1 MSRIVYINGD
11 YVSEHDAV
19 VSIFD
24 RGFLMADAVYEVTA
38 VLNGKMVGFDG
49 HWARLQ
55 RSMGE
60 LHLTCPLT
68 RAELL
73 AIHRALISRNNLT
86 HGGIYLQ
93 ITRGNCG
100 DRDFVIA
107 DDAVVP
113 PTIVLFTQD
122 SPDPINESAA
132 DVGWRVM
139 TAPDLR
145 WRRRD
150 IKTVQLLYPSLVKTE
165 AVRQGFDD
173 AWLMSDG
180 AITEGTSNNA
190 YIIKD
195 GVIITRDLSHD
206 ILHGVTRANLLAYV
220 AARQMKIKIRPFT
233 LAEVKNADE
242 AFVTSASTYVMPVVS
257 IDGHEIGD
265 GKPGSHALNLRKI
278 FIEESIKTAL

>member
-1 MSRIVYINGD
+1 MIYINGD
-11 YVSEHDAV
+11 YVLEKDAV

-55 RSMGE
+55 RSLGE
-60 LHLTCPLT
+60 LQLACPLS

-73 AIHRALISRNNLT
+73 AIHRELIARNNLT
-86 HGGIYLQ
+86 HGGVYVQ
-93 ITRGNCG
+93 ITRGNPG
-100 DRDFVIA
+100 DRDYVIT
-107 DDAVVP
+107 DMT

-122 SPDPINESAA
+122 SPDPINDSAA
-132 DVGWRVM
+132 DKGWRVM

-150 IKTVQLLYPSLVKTE
+150 IKSVQLLYPSLVKTE

-173 AWLMSDG
+173 AWLIEDG

-195 GVIITRDLSHD
+195 GVIITRALSHD
-206 ILHGVTRANLLAYV
+206 ILHGVTRANLLAY
-220 AARQMKIKIRPFT
+220 AEARQMKVEIRPFT
-233 LAEVKNADE
+233 LTEAKNADE
-242 AFVTSASTYVMPVVS
+242 AFVTSASAYVMPVVS
-257 IDGHEIGD
+257 IDGHAIGD

-278 FIEESIKTAL
+278 FIEESIKAAL

>member
-1 MSRIVYINGD
+1 MSRMIYINGE
-11 YVSEHDAV
+11 YVAEKDAV

-38 VLNGKMVGFDG
+38 VLDGKMVGFDG

-55 RSMGE
+55 RSLGE
-60 LHLTCPLT
+60 LQLACPLS

-73 AIHRALISRNNLT
+73 AIHRELIARNNLT
-86 HGGIYLQ
+86 HGGVYVQ
-93 ITRGNCG
+93 ITRGNPG
-100 DRDFVIA
+100 DRDYVIT
-107 DDAVVP
+107 DMT

-122 SPDPINESAA
+122 SPDPINDSAA
-132 DVGWRVM
+132 DKGWRVM

-150 IKTVQLLYPSLVKTE
+150 IKSVQLLYPSLVKTE

-173 AWLMSDG
+173 AWLIEDG

-195 GVIITRDLSHD
+195 GVIITRALSHD
-206 ILHGVTRANLLAYV
+206 ILHGVTRANLLAYA
-220 AARQMKIKIRPFT
+220 AARQMKLEIRPFT
-233 LAEVKNADE
+233 LTEAKDADE
-242 AFVTSASTYVMPVVS
+242 AFVTSASAYVMPVVS
-257 IDGHEIGD
+257 IDGHAIGD

-278 FIEESIKTAL
+278 FIEESIKAAL

>member
-1 MSRIVYINGD
+1 MSRMIYINGD
-11 YVSEHDAV
+11 YVPEKDAV

-55 RSMGE
+55 NSLGE
-60 LHLTCPLT
+60 LQLTCPLT
-68 RAELL
+68 RTELL
-73 AIHRALISRNNLT
+73 AIHRELIARNNLT
-86 HGGIYLQ
+86 HGGVYVQ
-93 ITRGNCG
+93 ITRGNPG
-100 DRDFVIA
+100 DRDYIIA
-107 DDAVVP
+107 DMA

-122 SPDPINESAA
+122 SPDPINDSAA
-132 DVGWRVM
+132 DKGWRVM

-150 IKTVQLLYPSLVKTE
+150 IKSVQLLYPSLVKTE
-165 AVRQGFDD
+165 AARQGFDD
-173 AWLMSDG
+173 AWLIEDG

-195 GVIITRDLSHD
+195 GVIITRALSHD
-206 ILHGVTRANLLAYV
+206 ILHGVTRANLLAY
-220 AARQMKIKIRPFT
+220 AEARQMKLEIRPFT
-233 LAEVKNADE
+233 LTEAKDADE
-242 AFVTSASTYVMPVVS
+242 AFVTSASAYVMPVVS
-257 IDGHEIGD
+257 IDGHAIGD

-278 FIEESIKTAL
+278 FIEESIKAAL

>member
-1 MSRIVYINGD
+1 MIYINGD
-11 YVSEHDAV
+11 YVPEKDAV

-38 VLNGKMVGFDG
+38 VLDGKMVGFDG

-55 RSMGE
+55 NSLGE
-60 LHLTCPLT
+60 LQLACPLT
-68 RAELL
+68 RTELL
-73 AIHRALISRNNLT
+73 AIHRELIARNNLT
-86 HGGIYLQ
+86 HGGVYVQ
-93 ITRGNCG
+93 ITRGNPG
-100 DRDFVIA
+100 DRDYIIA
-107 DDAVVP
+107 DMT

-122 SPDPINESAA
+122 SPDPINDSDA
-132 DVGWRVM
+132 DKGWRVM

-150 IKTVQLLYPSLVKTE
+150 IKSVQLLYPSLVKTE

-173 AWLMSDG
+173 AWLIEDG

-195 GVIITRDLSHD
+195 GVIITRALSHD
-206 ILHGVTRANLLAYV
+206 ILHGVTRANLLAY
-220 AARQMKIKIRPFT
+220 AEARQMKLEIRPFT
-233 LAEVKNADE
+233 LAEAKDADE
-242 AFVTSASTYVMPVVS
+242 AFVTSASAYVMPVVS
-257 IDGHEIGD
+257 IDGHDIGD

-278 FIEESIKTAL
+278 FIEESIKAAL

>member
-1 MSRIVYINGD
+1 MSRIIYINGD
-11 YVSEHDAV
+11 YVLEKDAV

-55 RSMGE
+55 NSLGE
-60 LHLTCPLT
+60 LQLACPLT
-68 RAELL
+68 RTELL
-73 AIHRALISRNNLT
+73 AIHRELITRNNLT
-86 HGGIYLQ
+86 HGGVYVQ
-93 ITRGNCG
+93 ITRGNPG
-100 DRDFVIA
+100 DRDYIIA
-107 DDAVVP
+107 DMT

-122 SPDPINESAA
+122 SPDPINDSDA
-132 DVGWRVM
+132 DKGWRVM

-150 IKTVQLLYPSLVKTE
+150 IKSVQLLYPSLVKTE

-173 AWLMSDG
+173 AWLIEDG

-195 GVIITRDLSHD
+195 GVIITRALSHD
-206 ILHGVTRANLLAYV
+206 ILHGVTRANLLAY
-220 AARQMKIKIRPFT
+220 AEARQMKLEIRPFT
-233 LAEVKNADE
+233 LTEAKDADE
-242 AFVTSASTYVMPVVS
+242 AFVTSASAYVMPVVS
-257 IDGHEIGD
+257 IDGHAIGD

-278 FIEESIKTAL
+278 FIEESIKAAL

>member
-1 MSRIVYINGD
+1 MIYINGD
-11 YVSEHDAV
+11 YVLEKDAV

-38 VLNGKMVGFDG
+38 VLDGKMVGFDG

-55 RSMGE
+55 NSLGE
-60 LHLTCPLT
+60 LQLACPLT

-73 AIHRALISRNNLT
+73 AIHRELIARNNLT
-86 HGGIYLQ
+86 HGGVYVQ
-93 ITRGNCG
+93 ITRGNPG
-100 DRDFVIA
+100 DRDYIIA
-107 DDAVVP
+107 DMA

-122 SPDPINESAA
+122 SPDPINDSAA
-132 DVGWRVM
+132 DKGWRVM

-150 IKTVQLLYPSLVKTE
+150 IKSVQLLYPSLVKTE

-173 AWLMSDG
+173 AWLIEDG

-195 GVIITRDLSHD
+195 GVIITRALSHD
-206 ILHGVTRANLLAYV
+206 ILHGVTRANLLAY
-220 AARQMKIKIRPFT
+220 AEARQMKVEIRPFT
-233 LAEVKNADE
+233 LTEAKNADE
-242 AFVTSASTYVMPVVS
+242 AFVTSASAYVMPVVS
-257 IDGHEIGD
+257 IDGHAIGD
-265 GKPGSHALNLRKI
+265 GNPGSHALNLRKI
-278 FIEESIKTAL
+278 FIEESIKSAL

>member
-1 MSRIVYINGD
+1 MSRMIYINGD
-11 YVSEHDAV
+11 YVPEKDAV

-55 RSMGE
+55 NSLGE
-60 LHLTCPLT
+60 LQLTCPLT
-68 RAELL
+68 RTELL
-73 AIHRALISRNNLT
+73 AIHRELIARNNLT
-86 HGGIYLQ
+86 HGGVYVQ
-93 ITRGNCG
+93 ITRGNPG
-100 DRDFVIA
+100 DRDYIIA
-107 DDAVVP
+107 DMA

-122 SPDPINESAA
+122 SPDPINDSAA
-132 DVGWRVM
+132 DKGWRVM

-150 IKTVQLLYPSLVKTE
+150 IKSVQLLYPSLVKTE
-165 AVRQGFDD
+165 AARQGFDD
-173 AWLMSDG
+173 AWLIEDG

-195 GVIITRDLSHD
+195 GVIITRALSHD
-206 ILHGVTRANLLAYV
+206 ILHGVTRANLLAY
-220 AARQMKIKIRPFT
+220 AEARQMKLEIRPFT
-233 LAEVKNADE
+233 LTEAKNADE
-242 AFVTSASTYVMPVVS
+242 AFVTSASAYVMPVVS
-257 IDGHEIGD
+257 IDGHAIGD

-278 FIEESIKTAL
+278 FIEESIKAAL

>member
-1 MSRIVYINGD
+1 MSRMIYINGD
-11 YVSEHDAV
+11 YVSEKDAV

-38 VLNGKMVGFDG
+38 VLDGKMVGFDG

-55 RSMGE
+55 RSLGE
-60 LHLTCPLT
+60 LQLACPLS

-73 AIHRALISRNNLT
+73 AIHRELITRNNLT
-86 HGGIYLQ
+86 HGGVYVQ
-93 ITRGNCG
+93 ITRGNPG
-100 DRDFVIA
+100 DRDYIIT
-107 DDAVVP
+107 DMT

-122 SPDPINESAA
+122 SPDPINDSDA
-132 DVGWRVM
+132 DKGWRVM

-150 IKTVQLLYPSLVKTE
+150 IKSVQLLYPSLVKTE

-173 AWLMSDG
+173 AWLIEDG

-195 GVIITRDLSHD
+195 GVIITRELSHD
-206 ILHGVTRANLLAYV
+206 ILHGVTRANLLAY
-220 AARQMKIKIRPFT
+220 AEARQMKLEIRPFT
-233 LAEVKNADE
+233 LTEAKNADE
-242 AFVTSASTYVMPVVS
+242 AFVTSASAYVMPVVS
-257 IDGHEIGD
+257 IDGHAIGD

-278 FIEESIKTAL
+278 FIEESIKAAL

>member
-1 MSRIVYINGD
+1 MSRMIYINGE
-11 YVSEHDAV
+11 YVSEKDAV

-38 VLNGKMVGFDG
+38 VIDGKMVGFDG

-55 RSMGE
+55 NSLGE
-60 LHLTCPLT
+60 LQLACPLT
-68 RAELL
+68 RAEML
-73 AIHRALISRNNLT
+73 AIHRELITRNNLT
-86 HGGIYLQ
+86 HGGVYVQ
-93 ITRGNCG
+93 ITRGNPG
-100 DRDFVIA
+100 DRDYIIA
-107 DDAVVP
+107 DMT

-122 SPDPINESAA
+122 SPDPINDSDA
-132 DVGWRVM
+132 DKGWRVM

-150 IKTVQLLYPSLVKTE
+150 IKSVQLLYPSLVKTE

-173 AWLMSDG
+173 AWLIEDG

-195 GVIITRDLSHD
+195 GVIITRALSHD
-206 ILHGVTRANLLAYV
+206 ILHGVTRANLLAY
-220 AARQMKIKIRPFT
+220 AEARQMKLEIRPFT
-233 LAEVKNADE
+233 LTEAKNADE
-242 AFVTSASTYVMPVVS
+242 AFVTSASAYVMPVVS
-257 IDGHEIGD
+257 IDGHAIGD

-278 FIEESIKTAL
+278 FIEESIKSAL

>member
-1 MSRIVYINGD
+1 MSRMIYINGD
-11 YVSEHDAV
+11 YVAEKDAV

-38 VLNGKMVGFDG
+38 VLDGKMVGFDG

-55 RSMGE
+55 NSLGE
-60 LHLTCPLT
+60 LQLACPLT
-68 RAELL
+68 RTELL
-73 AIHRALISRNNLT
+73 AIHRELIIRNNLT
-86 HGGIYLQ
+86 HGGVYVQ
-93 ITRGNCG
+93 ITRGNPG
-100 DRDFVIA
+100 DRDYIIT
-107 DDAVVP
+107 DMT

-122 SPDPINESAA
+122 SPDPINDSAA
-132 DVGWRVM
+132 DKGWRVM

-150 IKTVQLLYPSLVKTE
+150 IKSVQLLYPSLVKTG

-173 AWLMSDG
+173 AWLIEDG

-195 GVIITRDLSHD
+195 GVIITRALSHD
-206 ILHGVTRANLLAYV
+206 ILHGVTRANLLAY
-220 AARQMKIKIRPFT
+220 AEARQMKVEIRPFT
-233 LAEVKNADE
+233 LTEAKDADE
-242 AFVTSASTYVMPVVS
+242 AFVTSASAYVMPVVS
-257 IDGHEIGD
+257 IDGHAIGD

-278 FIEESIKTAL
+278 FIEESIKAAL

>member
-1 MSRIVYINGD
+1 MIYINGE
-11 YVSEHDAV
+11 YVAEKDAV

-55 RSMGE
+55 RSLEE
-60 LHLTCPLT
+60 LQLACPLS

-73 AIHRALISRNNLT
+73 AIHRELITRNNLT
-86 HGGIYLQ
+86 HGGVYVQ
-93 ITRGNCG
+93 ITRGNPG
-100 DRDFVIA
+100 DRDYIIT
-107 DDAVVP
+107 DMT

-122 SPDPINESAA
+122 SPDPINDSDA
-132 DVGWRVM
+132 DKGWRVM

-150 IKTVQLLYPSLVKTE
+150 IKSVQLLYPSLVKTE

-173 AWLMSDG
+173 AWLIEDG

-195 GVIITRDLSHD
+195 GVIITRALSHD
-206 ILHGVTRANLLAYV
+206 ILHGVTRANLLAY
-220 AARQMKIKIRPFT
+220 AEARQMKVEIRPFT
-233 LAEVKNADE
+233 LTEAKNADE
-242 AFVTSASTYVMPVVS
+242 AFVTSASAYVMPVVS
-257 IDGHEIGD
+257 IDGHAIGD

-278 FIEESIKTAL
+278 FIEESIKAAL

>member
-1 MSRIVYINGD
+1 MSRMIYINGK
-11 YVSEHDAV
+11 YVAEKDAV

-55 RSMGE
+55 NSLGE
-60 LHLTCPLT
+60 LQLACPLSRT
-68 RAELL
+68 ELL
-73 AIHRALISRNNLT
+73 AIHRELIARNNLT
-86 HGGIYLQ
+86 HGGVYVQ
-93 ITRGNCG
+93 ITRGNPG
-100 DRDFVIA
+100 DRDYIIA
-107 DDAVVP
+107 DMA

-122 SPDPINESAA
+122 SPDPINDSDA
-132 DVGWRVM
+132 DKGWRVM

-150 IKTVQLLYPSLVKTE
+150 IKSVQLLYPSLVKTE

-173 AWLMSDG
+173 AWLIEDG

-195 GVIITRDLSHD
+195 GVIITRELSHD
-206 ILHGVTRANLLAYV
+206 ILHGVTRANLLAY
-220 AARQMKIKIRPFT
+220 AEARQMKVEIRPFT
-233 LAEVKNADE
+233 LTEAKNADE
-242 AFVTSASTYVMPVVS
+242 AFVTSASAYVMPVVS
-257 IDGHEIGD
+257 IDGHAIGD

-278 FIEESIKTAL
+278 FIEESIKAAL

>member
-1 MSRIVYINGD
+1 MIYINGD
-11 YVSEHDAV
+11 YVAEKDAV

-38 VLNGKMVGFDG
+38 VLDGKMVGFDG

-55 RSMGE
+55 NSLGE
-60 LHLTCPLT
+60 LHLTCPLSRT
-68 RAELL
+68 ELL
-73 AIHRALISRNNLT
+73 AIHRELIARNNLT
-86 HGGIYLQ
+86 HGGVYVQ
-93 ITRGNCG
+93 ITRGNPG
-100 DRDFVIA
+100 DRDYIITNMT
-107 DDAVVP
+107 

-122 SPDPINESAA
+122 SPDPINDSDA
-132 DVGWRVM
+132 DKGWRVM

-150 IKTVQLLYPSLVKTE
+150 IKSVQLLYPSLVKTE

-173 AWLMSDG
+173 AWLIEDG

-195 GVIITRDLSHD
+195 GVIITRALSHD
-206 ILHGVTRANLLAYV
+206 ILHGVTRANLLAY
-220 AARQMKIKIRPFT
+220 AEARQMKVEIRPFT
-233 LAEVKNADE
+233 LTEAKNADE

-257 IDGHEIGD
+257 IDGHAIGD

-278 FIEESIKTAL
+278 FIEESIKAAL

>member
-1 MSRIVYINGD
+1 MSRIIYINGE
-11 YVSEHDAV
+11 YVSEKDAV

-55 RSMGE
+55 RSLGE
-60 LHLTCPLT
+60 LQLACPLT

-73 AIHRALISRNNLT
+73 AIHRELIARNNLT
-86 HGGIYLQ
+86 HGGVYVQ
-93 ITRGNCG
+93 ITRGNPG
-100 DRDFVIA
+100 DRDYIIT
-107 DDAVVP
+107 DMT

-122 SPDPINESAA
+122 SPDPINDSDA
-132 DVGWRVM
+132 DKGWRVM

-150 IKTVQLLYPSLVKTE
+150 IKSVQLLYPSLVKTE

-173 AWLMSDG
+173 AWLIEDG

-195 GVIITRDLSHD
+195 GVIITRALSHD
-206 ILHGVTRANLLAYV
+206 ILHGVTRANLLAY
-220 AARQMKIKIRPFT
+220 AEARQMKLEIRPFT
-233 LAEVKNADE
+233 LAEAKDADE

-257 IDGHEIGD
+257 IDGHAIGD

-278 FIEESIKTAL
+278 FIEESIKSAL

>member
-1 MSRIVYINGD
+1 MIYINGE
-11 YVSEHDAV
+11 YVSEKDAV

-38 VLNGKMVGFDG
+38 VLDGKMVGFDG

-55 RSMGE
+55 RSLGE
-60 LHLTCPLT
+60 LQLACPLT

-73 AIHRALISRNNLT
+73 AIHRELIARNNLT
-86 HGGIYLQ
+86 HGGVYVQ
-93 ITRGNCG
+93 ITRGNPG
-100 DRDFVIA
+100 DRDYVITDMA
-107 DDAVVP
+107 

-122 SPDPINESAA
+122 SPDPINDSDA
-132 DVGWRVM
+132 DKGWRVM

-150 IKTVQLLYPSLVKTE
+150 IKSVQLLYPSLVKTE

-173 AWLMSDG
+173 AWLIEDG

-195 GVIITRDLSHD
+195 GVIITRALSHD
-206 ILHGVTRANLLAYV
+206 ILHGVTRANLLAY
-220 AARQMKIKIRPFT
+220 AEARQMKVEIRPFT
-233 LAEVKNADE
+233 LTEAKNADE
-242 AFVTSASTYVMPVVS
+242 AFVTSASAYVMPVVS
-257 IDGHEIGD
+257 IDGHAIGD

-278 FIEESIKTAL
+278 FIEKSIKAAL

>member
-1 MSRIVYINGD
+1 MFRMIYINGE
-11 YVSEHDAV
+11 YVSEKDAV

-55 RSMGE
+55 RSLGE
-60 LHLTCPLT
+60 LQLACSLNRT
-68 RAELL
+68 ELL
-73 AIHRALISRNNLT
+73 AIHRELIARNNLT
-86 HGGIYLQ
+86 HGGVYVQ
-93 ITRGNCG
+93 ITRGNPG
-100 DRDFVIA
+100 DRDYIIA
-107 DDAVVP
+107 DMT

-122 SPDPINESAA
+122 SPDPINDSDA
-132 DVGWRVM
+132 DKGWRVM

-150 IKTVQLLYPSLVKTE
+150 IKSVQLLYPSLVKTE

-173 AWLMSDG
+173 AWLIEDG

-195 GVIITRDLSHD
+195 GVIITRALSHD
-206 ILHGVTRANLLAYV
+206 ILHGVTRANLLAY
-220 AARQMKIKIRPFT
+220 AEARQMKLEIRPFT
-233 LAEVKNADE
+233 LTEAKDADE
-242 AFVTSASTYVMPVVS
+242 AFVTSASAYVMPVVS
-257 IDGHEIGD
+257 IDGHAIGD

-278 FIEESIKTAL
+278 FIEESIKAAL

>member
-1 MSRIVYINGD
+1 MSRIIYINGD
-11 YVSEHDAV
+11 YVSEKDAV

-38 VLNGKMVGFDG
+38 VLDGKMVGFDG

-55 RSMGE
+55 NSLGE
-60 LHLTCPLT
+60 LQLACPLN
-68 RAELL
+68 RAEMLT
-73 AIHRALISRNNLT
+73 IHRELIARNNLT
-86 HGGIYLQ
+86 HGGVYVQ
-93 ITRGNCG
+93 ITRGNPG
-100 DRDFVIA
+100 DRDYVIA
-107 DDAVVP
+107 DMA

-122 SPDPINESAA
+122 SPDPINDSAA
-132 DVGWRVM
+132 DKGWRVM

-150 IKTVQLLYPSLVKTE
+150 IKSVQLLYPSLVKTE

-173 AWLMSDG
+173 AWLIEDG

-195 GVIITRDLSHD
+195 GVIITRALSHD
-206 ILHGVTRANLLAYV
+206 ILHGVTRANLLAY
-220 AARQMKIKIRPFT
+220 AEARQMKLEIRPFT
-233 LAEVKNADE
+233 LTEAKNADE

-257 IDGHEIGD
+257 IDGHDIGD
-265 GKPGSHALNLRKI
+265 GKPGSHVLNLRKI
-278 FIEESIKTAL
+278 FIEESIKAAL